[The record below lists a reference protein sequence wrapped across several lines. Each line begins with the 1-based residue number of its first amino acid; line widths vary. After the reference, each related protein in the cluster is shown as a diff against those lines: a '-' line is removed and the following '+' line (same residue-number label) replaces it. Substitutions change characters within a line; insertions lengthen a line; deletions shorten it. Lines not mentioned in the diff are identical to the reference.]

1 MPISRSLRIEYEG
14 AWYHVMN
21 RGRRSDRIF
30 EVRNDYLMFLDLLK
44 EAAELWGV
52 MISAYCLMSNH
63 YHLLIHTP
71 KGNLLRRMRHINGV
85 YTQRFNRAHGCDGP
99 LFRGRFKS
107 ILVNGDNYLL
117 QLVRYIHRNPLKA
130 GIVDHLEAYPW
141 SSHNGYLSSAREWDW
156 LHKDFILSILS
167 TQERDRIGAYRQF
180 IRNEDS
186 DEITQVFERK
196 KWPAFLG
203 DEKFTSWLK
212 GKYFE
217 QKRDPQIPDSMIL
230 APELETIK
238 KVVSSY
244 YQIDESELLKSR
256 RGKFNEPRSMAIYL
270 VRKLRQDS
278 LTNISSEFCL
288 SGYSSVSSVL
298 ETMGKL
304 FQKNQDLHKRYEII
318 KNSMMIGQTET

>member
-1 MPISRSLRIEYEG
+1 MSRPLRIEYEG

-52 MISAYCLMSNH
+52 RISAYCLMSNH

-71 KGNLLRRMRHINGV
+71 KGNLSRCMRHINGV